1 MAAAGMFQ
9 ATGIP
14 LHFDDEPSFSDWNE
28 EPMFDCN
35 SIFSFFFSFQVLHFC
50 VNEWILFFFFY
61 VSDDYSTDGPSNSGC
76 CNLDKTTMF
85 FLHLLE
91 NFCR

>member
-50 VNEWILFFFFY
+50 VNE
-61 VSDDYSTDGPSNSGC
+61 
-76 CNLDKTTMF
+76 
-85 FLHLLE
+85 
-91 NFCR
+91 

>member
-35 SIFSFFFSFQVLHFC
+35 SIFSFFFFSSF
-50 VNEWILFFFFY
+50 
-61 VSDDYSTDGPSNSGC
+61 T
-76 CNLDKTTMF
+76 
-85 FLHLLE
+85 FL
-91 NFCR
+91 C